1 MYPIKP
7 PFTLIY
13 LILLLLFFS
22 TDPHPIKQPF
32 TLIYLF
38 LVLLFFSATRFPSP
52 LHFIFSHL
60 LFSQLKIFIFS
71 HMKLLAQLPGFFFF
85 FTAFFSNS
93 VRLLLNFPSI
103 NPVRIPQKK
112 FMFSHIFFMG
122 FFFYFYFGCIDVVFC
137 EIFFFFLDVL
147 MLRTRLVHVFKN

>member
-1 MYPIKP
+1 MIDMYPIKP

-38 LVLLFFSATRFPSP
+38 SLLLFFSATRFPSP
-52 LHFIFSHL
+52 IHFIFSHL

-85 FTAFFSNS
+85 FSQLSFLTQFVSS
-93 VRLLLNFPSI
+93 LISPPSTQF
-103 NPVRIPQKK
+103 VFLKK
-112 FMFSHIFFMG
+112 ILCSPIFFLWV
-122 FFFYFYFGCIDVVFC
+122 FYL
-137 EIFFFFLDVL
+137 FLFW
-147 MLRTRLVHVFKN
+147 MY

>member
-1 MYPIKP
+1 MIDMYPIKP

-52 LHFIFSHL
+52 IHFIFSHL

-85 FTAFFSNS
+85 FFTAFFSNS

-103 NPVRIPQKK
+103 NPVRIPQKN

-122 FFFYFYFGCIDVVFC
+122 FLF
-137 EIFFFFLDVL
+137 IFILDVL
-147 MLRTRLVHVFKN
+147 MLFFVRWFFFFWMY